1 MDTNYTFFNNLQQE
15 IPEILTD
22 SIISRTIYS
31 DDQIKVIIFG
41 FAEGQE
47 LSEHTA
53 SMPAL
58 LYFVSGEVDLTLGK
72 DPMTAQAGT
81 WVRMPANMS
90 HSVYAKTPT
99 TMLLILL
106 RSASTG

>member
-1 MDTNYTFFNNLQQE
+1 MNKDYTFFQNLLKE
-15 IPEILTD
+15 MPEMLTD

-31 DDQIKVIIFG
+31 DDQIKVVLFG
-41 FAEGQE
+41 FAVGQE

-58 LYFVSGEVDLTLGK
+58 LYFVSGEAGLSLGE
-72 DPMTAQAGT
+72 DQMTAEAGS
-81 WVRMPANMS
+81 WVRMPANLS
-90 HSVYAKTPT
+90 HSIHAKTQT

-106 RSASTG
+106 RST